1 MENNKTYTARE
12 VAYNINTLTNRIE
25 LLKLDRTE
33 ISQEINQIKKQVTA
47 WEDLDESQ
55 FKMFE

>member
-1 MENNKTYTARE
+1 MDNKTYTARE

-47 WEDLDESQ
+47 WEELDESQ